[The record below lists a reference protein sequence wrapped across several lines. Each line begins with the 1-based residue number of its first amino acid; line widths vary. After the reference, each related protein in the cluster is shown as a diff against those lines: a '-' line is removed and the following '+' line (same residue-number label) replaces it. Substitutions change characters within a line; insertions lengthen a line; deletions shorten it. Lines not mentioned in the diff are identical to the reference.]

1 MPQDPRSA
9 ILAAATASGTWDILV
24 IGGGASGLGTAVEAA
39 TRGHRTLLLEGHDY
53 AKGTSSRS
61 TKLVHGGVRY
71 LAQGNISLV
80 REALH
85 ERGLLRKN
93 APHLTRNLTFVVPAY
108 DWWAGPFYGIGLKL
122 YDILA
127 GRLNL
132 GSSKYLGKE
141 AALERTP
148 TLQAEGL
155 MGGIL
160 YFDGQFDD
168 ARLAVTLLRTL
179 EDHGGVA
186 LNYAPV
192 TGLIQKNGQVVGARF
207 RDAET
212 GGEYEVRAR
221 VVVNATGVWADD
233 IRRLENPDAR
243 PLLSPSQ
250 GSHVVVSKRF
260 LPGDSAIMIPRTD
273 DGRVLFAVPWHDH
286 VVIGTTDLPVP
297 EANFEPRPL
306 EEEIAFILNTAARY
320 LDPAP
325 TRADVQSVYS
335 GLRPLVKD
343 EQSDGVGS
351 TAALSRDHVIRIS
364 EGGLVTLTGGKWT
377 TYRRM
382 GEDTVDCAERVG
394 GLPQRLTVTP
404 GLHLHGWSEEPLP
417 DALRVYGSDAQRIA
431 ALPGAGCFLHPGL
444 PYTEAELRWGVRFES
459 ARTVEDLLARR
470 TRALLLNAR
479 ASLEV
484 APRAAAI
491 LAEELGQ
498 GPAWADE
505 QVRRYR
511 EVAEGYLLGPASLS
525 PGQGQGE

>member
-9 ILAAATASGTWDILV
+9 ILAAATAPGIWDVLV

-39 TRGHRTLLLEGHDY
+39 TRGHRTLLLEAQDY

-71 LAQGNISLV
+71 LAQGNVGLV

-93 APHLTRNLTFVVPAY
+93 APHLVRDLGFVVPAY
-108 DWWAGPFYGIGLKL
+108 NWWAGPFYGIGLKL

-127 GRLNL
+127 GKLNL

-141 AALERTP
+141 AALERAP
-148 TLQAEGL
+148 TLQPEGL

-160 YFDGQFDD
+160 YYDGQFDD

-192 TGLIQKNGQVVGARF
+192 TGLLKEDGKVVGVRF
-207 RDAET
+207 RDLET
-212 GGEYEVRAR
+212 GREYEVRAR
-221 VVVNATGVWADD
+221 AIVNATGVWVDD
-233 IRRLENPDAR
+233 IRRMENADAK
-243 PLLSPSQ
+243 PMLSPSQ
-250 GSHVVVSKRF
+250 GTHIVVDRRF

-286 VVIGTTDLPVP
+286 VVIGTTDTPVSGTS
-297 EANFEPRPL
+297 FEPRPL
-306 EEEIAFILNTAARY
+306 EEEIDFILNTAGRY
-320 LDPAP
+320 MNPAP
-325 TRADVQSVYS
+325 TRADVLSTYA
-335 GLRPLVKD
+335 GLRPLVKPAD
-343 EQSDGVGS
+343 NADTKEI
-351 TAALSRDHVIRIS
+351 SRDHVIRVS
-364 EGGLVTLTGGKWT
+364 EGGLITLTGGKWT

-382 GEDTVDCAERVG
+382 GEDTVNRAERVA
-394 GLPQRLTVTP
+394 GLPERLTVTP
-404 GLHLHGWSEEPLP
+404 GLHLHGWSEEPRP
-417 DALRVYGSDAQRIA
+417 DPLRVYGSDAERVE
-431 ALPGAGCFLHPGL
+431 ALPGADRQLHPEL
-444 PYTEAELRWGVRFES
+444 PYTEAELRWGVRHES

-479 ASLEV
+479 ASSEA

-498 GPAWADE
+498 DAAWAE
-505 QVRRYR
+505 AQAQAYQNL
-511 EVAEGYLLGPASLS
+511 AQGYQL
-525 PGQGQGE
+525 

>member
-1 MPQDPRSA
+1 MPQDPRFA
-9 ILAAATASGTWDILV
+9 VLAAATAPEPWDVLV

-93 APHLTRNLTFVVPAY
+93 APHLVRDLGFVVPAY
-108 DWWAGPFYGIGLKL
+108 DWWAGPFYGVGLKL

-127 GRLNL
+127 GKLNL
-132 GSSKYLGKE
+132 GSSKYLDKE
-141 AALERTP
+141 AALARTP
-148 TLQAEGL
+148 TLRAEGL
-155 MGGIL
+155 RGGIL

-168 ARLAVTLLRTL
+168 ARLAITLLRTL

-192 TGLIQKNGQVVGARF
+192 VGLLQEGGRVVGARF
-207 RDAET
+207 RDLET
-212 GGEYEVRAR
+212 GQEHAVRAR
-221 VVVNATGVWADD
+221 AVVNATGVWVDD
-233 IRRLENPDAR
+233 IRRMEQPNAE

-250 GSHVVVSKRF
+250 GVHVVVDKRF

-273 DGRVLFAVPWHDH
+273 DGRVMFAVPWHDR
-286 VVIGTTDLPVP
+286 VVIGTTDTPVP
-297 EANFEPRPL
+297 EASFEPRAL
-306 EEEIAFILNTAARY
+306 EEEISFILNTAGRY
-320 LDPAP
+320 LNPAP
-325 TRADVQSVYS
+325 TRADVRSVYV
-335 GLRPLVKD
+335 GLRPLVRG
-343 EQSDGVGS
+343 ENTDGAGS
-351 TAALSRDHVIRIS
+351 TAALSRDHVIRVS
-364 EGGLVTLTGGKWT
+364 AGGLITLTGGKWT

-382 GEDTVDCAERVG
+382 GEDTINRAEQLA

-404 GLHLHGWSEEPLP
+404 GLHLHGWSVEPRE
-417 DALRVYGSDAQRIA
+417 DHWKVYGSDAERVQ
-431 ALPGAGCFLHPGL
+431 ALPGATTRLHPDL
-444 PYTEAELRWGVRFES
+444 PYSEAELRWGIRHES

-479 ASLEV
+479 ASQEA

-491 LAEELGQ
+491 LAEELGRDA
-498 GPAWADE
+498 AWAQAQAQAYQE
-505 QVRRYR
+505 LAR
-511 EVAEGYLLGPASLS
+511 GYQL
-525 PGQGQGE
+525 